1 MDKTKPFDIPKA
13 LVWKAFKLVKA
24 NKGSAGI
31 DKESLDDFEQNL
43 TQNLY
48 KLCPSLIV
56 PKPSVRQIDPNQ
68 SKNNIAVSFKNIP
81 VFFS

>member
-1 MDKTKPFDIPKA
+1 MVVF
-13 LVWKAFKLVKA
+13 F
-24 NKGSAGI
+24 AGI
-31 DKESLDDFEQNL
+31 VTVVVVVPPVVFLVAECGLVLLPVQVHV
-43 TQNLY
+43 Y
-48 KLCPSLIV
+48 PSLIV